1 MRRIA
6 TVLISGILLAIW
18 LAVAPAQATVSS
30 GVTITSTVNLNT
42 DPATGT
48 WTATGAVNDAGT
60 LVEPRLH
67 LGGDGTLQ
75 ITRVN
80 SGSNGTFTLRILT
93 KVSGVEPSGDVDFT
107 GSWVV
112 ISGTGQYATMHGHG
126 DRTAVYH
133 PDTNTVTETLT
144 GQVHFD

>member
-6 TVLISGILLAIW
+6 VVVISGILSAVW
-18 LAVAPAQATVSS
+18 LVVAPAQATVSTE
-30 GVTITSTVNLNT
+30 VTITSTVNLNT

-48 WTATGAVNDAGT
+48 WTATGDVNDSGT

-80 SGSNGTFTLRILT
+80 SGSEGTFTLRILSRAT
-93 KVSGVEPSGDVDFT
+93 GVEANGDVDFT

-112 ISGTGQYATMHGHG
+112 ISGTGQYATLRGHG

-133 PDTNTVTETLT
+133 PDTNTVTEILT
-144 GQVHFD
+144 GEVHFD

>member
-1 MRRIA
+1 M
-6 TVLISGILLAIW
+6 
-18 LAVAPAQATVSS
+18 
-30 GVTITSTVNLNT
+30 
-42 DPATGT
+42 
-48 WTATGAVNDAGT
+48 
-60 LVEPRLH
+60 
-67 LGGDGTLQ
+67 
-75 ITRVN
+75 N
-80 SGSNGTFTLRILT
+80 SGSNGTFTLRILS

>member
-1 MRRIA
+1 MHRIA
-6 TVLISGILLAIW
+6 AVLISSILLAIW
-18 LAVAPAQATVSS
+18 PAVAPAQATVSTE
-30 GVTITSTVNLNT
+30 VTITSTVNLNT

-80 SGSNGTFTLRILT
+80 SGSEGTFTLRILS
-93 KVSGVEPSGDVDFT
+93 KVSGVEANGDVDFT